1 MKKNLFKLLS
11 LVAIVLFGWACETD
25 YYNEHYLDGYEP
37 DDEITDVQ
45 SVEYTLAAADYAA
58 IASNAT
64 NKAIAEAAG
73 AEAVK
78 ALNAVKTNGC
88 FASAEEAQTYI
99 KAFVASKYDYYLS
112 NGSGVSVTYRLSK
125 ELPEELQR
133 MRAAKACTLK
143 DEAYAAAWEGAEK
156 PVNALTPA
164 TIGKLAEIVSNTE
177 LQLAA
182 GEYAAVTYN
191 WMNEEPT
198 VGGGDEPVEPA
209 GYTSILGSAK
219 LDDEVEVKGY
229 VSAVCTQ
236 GVIVTDNTG
245 SILVYK
251 ASGLAVGDEV
261 TATGKISAFNNGF
274 QLDTSKGAAIE
285 KTGTTTVAYPAP
297 VAPDGAAFDK
307 LLEQTTNEYAKYVK
321 IECTVTVSG
330 TYYNF
335 SVEGSEKATGSFYG
349 LSNDQKAELKD
360 GDKVTLYGYFSSIS
374 KSGGVPKFVNII
386 VVSLNNAPVAAND
399 YTSLLGSAKLDD
411 EVEVK
416 GYVSAVC
423 TQGVIVTDNAGSIL
437 VYKASG
443 LAVGDEVTATGKISA
458 FNNGFQLDTSKGA
471 AIEKTGTTTVAYPA
485 PVALDGAAFDKLLEQ
500 TTNEYAKYVKIEG
513 TVAVSGNYYNFNVEG
528 AEKATGSFYG
538 LSDDQK
544 AQLAN
549 GEKITFYGY
558 FSSISKSGGAPKFVN
573 VIVTSVEGKA
583 AVSQAALA
591 AAAAEKRYALLQWN
605 GSAFTVADVATV
617 QPADYAEMGVGSYFS
632 APAQDTYLPKFL
644 GKTYPYAMADQEVY
658 AAYKVG
664 SEEWSA
670 DAYTY
675 DGSAWVKNGYVVD
688 AVMPYVKTGNAWMF
702 NPNRTIVLNPDK
714 SEYSKKYY
722 QAVVDWV
729 YDNKNEKYTYDN
741 RSDSRTT
748 DAEYYSG
755 CAAGYTN
762 LNWRINTLPKYYW
775 SEAGEDITAYEKY
788 TSDDVAESKAAYAA
802 FYKTAEEHFAEA
814 MAAALGVLHADQQM
828 VPDVETVFT
837 IQMMLYTQHIGS
849 STGRVTHAFEFKLVD
864 NGKFE
869 YVRMYALEDRFE
881 LMKDSN
887 WE

>member
-209 GYTSILGSAK
+209 GYTSILGSAQ
-219 LDDEVEVKGY
+219 LNDEVEVKGY

-236 GVIVTDNTG
+236 GVIVTDNT
-245 SILVYK
+245 
-251 ASGLAVGDEV
+251 
-261 TATGKISAFNNGF
+261 
-274 QLDTSKGAAIE
+274 
-285 KTGTTTVAYPAP
+285 
-297 VAPDGAAFDK
+297 
-307 LLEQTTNEYAKYVK
+307 
-321 IECTVTVSG
+321 
-330 TYYNF
+330 
-335 SVEGSEKATGSFYG
+335 
-349 LSNDQKAELKD
+349 
-360 GDKVTLYGYFSSIS
+360 
-374 KSGGVPKFVNII
+374 
-386 VVSLNNAPVAAND
+386 
-399 YTSLLGSAKLDD
+399 
-411 EVEVK
+411 
-416 GYVSAVC
+416 
-423 TQGVIVTDNAGSIL
+423 GSIL

-558 FSSISKSGGAPKFVN
+558 FSSISKSGGVPKFVN

-675 DGSAWVKNGYVVD
+675 DGSAWVKNDYVVD

-775 SEAGEDITAYEKY
+775 SAAGEDITAYEKY

-837 IQMMLYTQHIGS
+837 VQMMLYTQHIGS

-881 LMKDSN
+881 LMKESN

>member
-209 GYTSILGSAK
+209 GYTSLLGSAK
-219 LDDEVEVKGY
+219 LNDEVEVKGY

-236 GVIVTDNTG
+236 GVIVSDNT
-245 SILVYK
+245 
-251 ASGLAVGDEV
+251 
-261 TATGKISAFNNGF
+261 
-274 QLDTSKGAAIE
+274 
-285 KTGTTTVAYPAP
+285 
-297 VAPDGAAFDK
+297 
-307 LLEQTTNEYAKYVK
+307 
-321 IECTVTVSG
+321 
-330 TYYNF
+330 
-335 SVEGSEKATGSFYG
+335 
-349 LSNDQKAELKD
+349 
-360 GDKVTLYGYFSSIS
+360 
-374 KSGGVPKFVNII
+374 
-386 VVSLNNAPVAAND
+386 
-399 YTSLLGSAKLDD
+399 
-411 EVEVK
+411 
-416 GYVSAVC
+416 
-423 TQGVIVTDNAGSIL
+423 GSIL

-675 DGSAWVKNGYVVD
+675 DGSAWVKNDYVVD

-775 SEAGEDITAYEKY
+775 SAAGEDITAYEKY

-837 IQMMLYTQHIGS
+837 VQMMLYTQHIGS

>member
-209 GYTSILGSAK
+209 GYTSILGSAQ
-219 LDDEVEVKGY
+219 LNDEVEVKGY

-274 QLDTSKGAAIE
+274 QLDT
-285 KTGTTTVAYPAP
+285 T
-297 VAPDGAAFDK
+297 
-307 LLEQTTNEYAKYVK
+307 
-321 IECTVTVSG
+321 
-330 TYYNF
+330 
-335 SVEGSEKATGSFYG
+335 
-349 LSNDQKAELKD
+349 
-360 GDKVTLYGYFSSIS
+360 
-374 KSGGVPKFVNII
+374 
-386 VVSLNNAPVAAND
+386 
-399 YTSLLGSAKLDD
+399 
-411 EVEVK
+411 
-416 GYVSAVC
+416 
-423 TQGVIVTDNAGSIL
+423 
-437 VYKASG
+437 
-443 LAVGDEVTATGKISA
+443 
-458 FNNGFQLDTSKGA
+458 KGA

-500 TTNEYAKYVKIEG
+500 TTNEYAKYVKIEC
-513 TVAVSGNYYNFNVEG
+513 TVTVSGNYYNFSVEG
-528 AEKATGSFYG
+528 SEKATGSFYG
-538 LSDDQK
+538 LSNDQK

-675 DGSAWVKNGYVVD
+675 DGSAWVKNDYVVD

-775 SEAGEDITAYEKY
+775 SAAGEDITAYEKY

-837 IQMMLYTQHIGS
+837 VQMMLYTQHIGS

-881 LMKDSN
+881 LMKESN

>member
-209 GYTSILGSAK
+209 GYTSLLGSAK
-219 LDDEVEVKGY
+219 LNDEVEVKGY

-236 GVIVTDNTG
+236 GVIVSDNTG

-261 TATGKISAFNNGF
+261 T
-274 QLDTSKGAAIE
+274 
-285 KTGTTTVAYPAP
+285 V
-297 VAPDGAAFDK
+297 
-307 LLEQTTNEYAKYVK
+307 
-321 IECTVTVSG
+321 
-330 TYYNF
+330 
-335 SVEGSEKATGSFYG
+335 
-349 LSNDQKAELKD
+349 
-360 GDKVTLYGYFSSIS
+360 
-374 KSGGVPKFVNII
+374 
-386 VVSLNNAPVAAND
+386 
-399 YTSLLGSAKLDD
+399 
-411 EVEVK
+411 
-416 GYVSAVC
+416 
-423 TQGVIVTDNAGSIL
+423 
-437 VYKASG
+437 
-443 LAVGDEVTATGKISA
+443 TGKISA

-549 GEKITFYGY
+549 GEKIPFSGY
-558 FSSISKSGGAPKFVN
+558 FSSISNSGGAPKFVN

-675 DGSAWVKNGYVVD
+675 DGSAWVKNDYVVD

-775 SEAGEDITAYEKY
+775 SAAGEDITAYEKY

-837 IQMMLYTQHIGS
+837 VQMMLYTQHIGS

>member
-209 GYTSILGSAK
+209 GYTSLLGSAK
-219 LDDEVEVKGY
+219 LNDEVEVKGY

-236 GVIVTDNTG
+236 GVIVSDNTG

-261 TATGKISAFNNGF
+261 T
-274 QLDTSKGAAIE
+274 
-285 KTGTTTVAYPAP
+285 V
-297 VAPDGAAFDK
+297 
-307 LLEQTTNEYAKYVK
+307 
-321 IECTVTVSG
+321 
-330 TYYNF
+330 
-335 SVEGSEKATGSFYG
+335 
-349 LSNDQKAELKD
+349 
-360 GDKVTLYGYFSSIS
+360 
-374 KSGGVPKFVNII
+374 
-386 VVSLNNAPVAAND
+386 
-399 YTSLLGSAKLDD
+399 
-411 EVEVK
+411 
-416 GYVSAVC
+416 
-423 TQGVIVTDNAGSIL
+423 
-437 VYKASG
+437 
-443 LAVGDEVTATGKISA
+443 TGKISA

-675 DGSAWVKNGYVVD
+675 DGSAWVKNDYVVD

-775 SEAGEDITAYEKY
+775 SAAGEDITAYEKY

-837 IQMMLYTQHIGS
+837 VQMMLYTQHIGS

>member
-112 NGSGVSVTYRLSK
+112 NGSSVSVTYRLSQ

-236 GVIVTDNTG
+236 GVIVTDNT
-245 SILVYK
+245 
-251 ASGLAVGDEV
+251 
-261 TATGKISAFNNGF
+261 
-274 QLDTSKGAAIE
+274 
-285 KTGTTTVAYPAP
+285 
-297 VAPDGAAFDK
+297 
-307 LLEQTTNEYAKYVK
+307 
-321 IECTVTVSG
+321 
-330 TYYNF
+330 
-335 SVEGSEKATGSFYG
+335 
-349 LSNDQKAELKD
+349 
-360 GDKVTLYGYFSSIS
+360 
-374 KSGGVPKFVNII
+374 
-386 VVSLNNAPVAAND
+386 
-399 YTSLLGSAKLDD
+399 
-411 EVEVK
+411 
-416 GYVSAVC
+416 
-423 TQGVIVTDNAGSIL
+423 GSIL

-664 SEEWSA
+664 SEQWSA

-775 SEAGEDITAYEKY
+775 SAAGEDIKAYEKY

>member
-209 GYTSILGSAK
+209 GYTSILGSAQ
-219 LDDEVEVKGY
+219 LNDEVEVKGY

-274 QLDTSKGAAIE
+274 QLDT
-285 KTGTTTVAYPAP
+285 T
-297 VAPDGAAFDK
+297 
-307 LLEQTTNEYAKYVK
+307 
-321 IECTVTVSG
+321 
-330 TYYNF
+330 
-335 SVEGSEKATGSFYG
+335 
-349 LSNDQKAELKD
+349 
-360 GDKVTLYGYFSSIS
+360 
-374 KSGGVPKFVNII
+374 
-386 VVSLNNAPVAAND
+386 
-399 YTSLLGSAKLDD
+399 
-411 EVEVK
+411 
-416 GYVSAVC
+416 
-423 TQGVIVTDNAGSIL
+423 
-437 VYKASG
+437 
-443 LAVGDEVTATGKISA
+443 
-458 FNNGFQLDTSKGA
+458 KGA

-675 DGSAWVKNGYVVD
+675 DGSAWVKNDYVVD

-775 SEAGEDITAYEKY
+775 SAAGEDITAYEKY

-837 IQMMLYTQHIGS
+837 VQMMLYTQHIGS

-881 LMKDSN
+881 LMKESN

>member
-1 MKKNLFKLLS
+1 M
-11 LVAIVLFGWACETD
+11 AIVLFGWACETD

-112 NGSGVSVTYRLSK
+112 NGSSVSVTYRLSQ

-236 GVIVTDNTG
+236 GVIVTDNT
-245 SILVYK
+245 
-251 ASGLAVGDEV
+251 
-261 TATGKISAFNNGF
+261 
-274 QLDTSKGAAIE
+274 
-285 KTGTTTVAYPAP
+285 
-297 VAPDGAAFDK
+297 
-307 LLEQTTNEYAKYVK
+307 
-321 IECTVTVSG
+321 
-330 TYYNF
+330 
-335 SVEGSEKATGSFYG
+335 
-349 LSNDQKAELKD
+349 
-360 GDKVTLYGYFSSIS
+360 
-374 KSGGVPKFVNII
+374 
-386 VVSLNNAPVAAND
+386 
-399 YTSLLGSAKLDD
+399 
-411 EVEVK
+411 
-416 GYVSAVC
+416 
-423 TQGVIVTDNAGSIL
+423 GSIL

-664 SEEWSA
+664 SEQWSA

-775 SEAGEDITAYEKY
+775 SAAGEDIKAYEKY

>member
-209 GYTSILGSAK
+209 GYTSILGSAQ
-219 LDDEVEVKGY
+219 LNDEVEVKGY

-274 QLDTSKGAAIE
+274 QLDTTKGAAIE

-297 VAPDGAAFDK
+297 VALDGAAFDK

-349 LSNDQKAELKD
+349 LSN
-360 GDKVTLYGYFSSIS
+360 
-374 KSGGVPKFVNII
+374 
-386 VVSLNNAPVAAND
+386 
-399 YTSLLGSAKLDD
+399 
-411 EVEVK
+411 
-416 GYVSAVC
+416 
-423 TQGVIVTDNAGSIL
+423 
-437 VYKASG
+437 
-443 LAVGDEVTATGKISA
+443 
-458 FNNGFQLDTSKGA
+458 
-471 AIEKTGTTTVAYPA
+471 
-485 PVALDGAAFDKLLEQ
+485 
-500 TTNEYAKYVKIEG
+500 
-513 TVAVSGNYYNFNVEG
+513 
-528 AEKATGSFYG
+528 
-538 LSDDQK
+538 DQK

-675 DGSAWVKNGYVVD
+675 DGSAWVKNDYVVD

-775 SEAGEDITAYEKY
+775 SAAGEDITAYEKY

-837 IQMMLYTQHIGS
+837 VQMMLYTQHIGS

-881 LMKDSN
+881 LMKESN

>member
-236 GVIVTDNTG
+236 GVIVTDN
-245 SILVYK
+245 
-251 ASGLAVGDEV
+251 
-261 TATGKISAFNNGF
+261 
-274 QLDTSKGAAIE
+274 
-285 KTGTTTVAYPAP
+285 
-297 VAPDGAAFDK
+297 
-307 LLEQTTNEYAKYVK
+307 
-321 IECTVTVSG
+321 
-330 TYYNF
+330 
-335 SVEGSEKATGSFYG
+335 
-349 LSNDQKAELKD
+349 
-360 GDKVTLYGYFSSIS
+360 
-374 KSGGVPKFVNII
+374 
-386 VVSLNNAPVAAND
+386 
-399 YTSLLGSAKLDD
+399 
-411 EVEVK
+411 
-416 GYVSAVC
+416 
-423 TQGVIVTDNAGSIL
+423 AGSIL

-500 TTNEYAKYVKIEG
+500 TTNEYAKYVKIEC
-513 TVAVSGNYYNFNVEG
+513 TVTVSGTYYNFSVEG
-528 AEKATGSFYG
+528 SEKATGSFYG